1 MEEYQLPEEY
11 PDISDYTP
19 ELNTPELTPISGLT
33 LVSEDQ
39 GRKAR
44 ARWSGSEDQV
54 GTEYTANQ
62 SPERLSERA
71 ANTADEPLADDP
83 FLKAMSDW
91 SGSGRGSHVEFEH
104 HEIVPLQQGQ
114 PRVNIDGI
122 PLLKPI

>member
-39 GRKAR
+39 
-44 ARWSGSEDQV
+44 V

-71 ANTADEPLADDP
+71 AITTDVPLAGDP
-83 FLKAMSDW
+83 FLKALSDW
-91 SGSGRGSHVEFEH
+91 SGTGRGSHVEFEH
-104 HEIVPLQQGQ
+104 HEILPLQQGQ
-114 PRVNIDGI
+114 PRVNID
-122 PLLKPI
+122 